1 MSSNKLV
8 DWINDSVT
16 EWRDHR
22 DTNYLED
29 WKEFERLWRGIWAA
43 EDITRISE
51 RSRIT
56 SPALQQA
63 IENHTAEIEEAVFG
77 QGDYLFDIDDDM
89 MDNDPTDVE
98 YMKRYMKE
106 CFKKNKVR
114 KAVGDVILLASIYGT
129 GIGEITV
136 KKSKEL
142 IPTTQPMEGLDVSA
156 IGVQEVDKINVTLR
170 PINPQNF
177 LIDPNATSIEDAMGV
192 AIEEFVSAHSVAQA
206 IKQGIYKDSK
216 LLGDESPPDSD
227 LEASFIDEQ
236 YDDDKIRVL
245 RYYGLVPK
253 HLLDS
258 AMKEDGEVVDLFA
271 ENKNSNKNGDM
282 SDLMEEYGDLV
293 EAVVVIANES
303 YLLKA
308 EQSPY
313 MMKDRPVVAYQ
324 DDTIPNRF
332 WGRGVAEKGYNMQ
345 KAIDA
350 QLRSHLDSL
359 ALATVPMMAMDATR
373 LPRGSKFEVRPGKT
387 ILTNGNPAEILMPFK
402 FGTVDGAN
410 IQTAQQF
417 EQMLLQA
424 TGTMDTAGMQSQPEG
439 ANMSFALS
447 AIIKKNKRTLVNFQ
461 DSFLIPFIEKAA
473 WRFMQFDPD
482 HFKTKDWKFIPSST
496 LGMLAREVEQ
506 QQFINLMKTLGP
518 DSPLLPILMQGVLET
533 SNLAN
538 KTQLLQQLAQAQQ
551 PDPQQQ
557 QIQMQQMQLQMGL
570 IAAQTADLNTKA
582 GKQQAEAQQIAVE
595 TQLEPEV
602 VKAKLVAA
610 LSTNLKEGEED
621 DKEFERRVKVSELL
635 LKEKELDLKEKDRQ
649 QNLDIVKMQMEE
661 SKSSNE
667 SFTKALKPN
676 G

>member
-8 DWINDSVT
+8 DWINDNVS

-22 DTNYLED
+22 DDNYLSD
-29 WKEFERLWRGIWAA
+29 WKEYERLWRGIWAA
-43 EDITRISE
+43 EDSTRNSE

-77 QGDYLFDIDDDM
+77 QGDYLFDIEDDM
-89 MDNDPTDVE
+89 GDNDPSDVE

-129 GIGEITV
+129 GIGEITI

-142 IPTTQPMEGLDVSA
+142 IPTTQPIEGLDVSA
-156 IGVQEVDKINVTLR
+156 IGVKEVEKINVALR

-206 IKQGIYKDSK
+206 INQGIYRDVKD
-216 LLGDESPPDSD
+216 LGDDSTPDSD
-227 LEASFIDEQ
+227 LEASFIDQE
-236 YDDDKIRVL
+236 YSEDKIRIL

-253 HLLDS
+253 NLLES
-258 AMKEDGEVVDLFA
+258 ALKEDGDIVSLFG
-271 ENKNSNKNGDM
+271 EEDESGEI

-303 YLLKA
+303 SLLKA
-308 EQSPY
+308 ELSPY

-402 FGTVDGAN
+402 FGSVDGAN

-482 HFKTKDWKFIPSST
+482 HFKTQDWKFIPSST

-518 DSPLLPILMQGVLET
+518 DSPLVPILMQGVLET

-538 KTQLLQQLAQAQQ
+538 KTQLLQLLAQSQQ
-551 PDPQQQ
+551 PNPQQQ
-557 QIQMQQMQLQMGL
+557 QMQMQQAQLQMGL

-582 GKQQAEAQQIAVE
+582 GKQQAEAQQIVVE

-610 LSTNLKEGEED
+610 LSTNLTAGQDD
-621 DKEFERRVKVSELL
+621 DKEFERRVKVADLL
-635 LKEKELDLKEKDRQ
+635 LKEKSLDLKAVDSA
-649 QNLDIVKMQMEE
+649 QNREIVKMQM
-661 SKSSNE
+661 N
-667 SFTKALKPN
+667 TKK
-676 G
+676 

>member
-22 DTNYLED
+22 DNNYLSD
-29 WKEFERLWRGIWAA
+29 WKEYERLWRGIWAA
-43 EDITRISE
+43 EDSTRNSE

-89 MDNDPTDVE
+89 ADTNPADVE

-129 GIGEITV
+129 GIGEITI
-136 KKSKEL
+136 KKTVEL
-142 IPTTQPMEGLDVSA
+142 VPATRPLEGLNVSA
-156 IGVQEVDKINVTLR
+156 IGVEEVEKVRVALR

-177 LIDPNATSIEDAMGV
+177 LIDPNATSVEDAMGV

-206 IKQGIYKDSK
+206 ISLGIYKDAK
-216 LLGDESPPDSD
+216 DLGDDSTPDSD
-227 LEASFIDEQ
+227 LEASSIDQE
-236 YDDDKIRVL
+236 YNDDKIRIL

-253 HLLDS
+253 NLLEASLND
-258 AMKEDGEVVDLFA
+258 DGNVVDLFG
-271 ENKNSNKNGDM
+271 EEGSSEGEV

-293 EAVVVIANES
+293 EAVVVIANETT
-303 YLLKA
+303 LLKA
-308 EQSPY
+308 EKSPY

-402 FGTVDGAN
+402 FGSVDGAN

-424 TGTMDTAGMQSQPEG
+424 TGTMDTAAMQSQPEG

-461 DSFLIPFIEKAA
+461 DQFLIPFVEKAA
-473 WRFMQFDPD
+473 WRFMQFDPE
-482 HFKTKDWKFIPSST
+482 HFKTQDWKFIPSST

-518 DSPLLPILMQGVLET
+518 DSPLVPILMQGVLET

-538 KTQLLQQLAQAQQ
+538 KTQLLQMLAQSQQ
-551 PDPQQQ
+551 PNPQQQ
-557 QIQMQQMQLQMGL
+557 QMQMQQTQLQMGL
-570 IAAQTADLNTKA
+570 VAAQTADLNTKA
-582 GKQQAEAQQIAVE
+582 AKQQAEAQQTMVE

-610 LSTNLKEGEED
+610 LSNNLQAGEGD
-621 DKEFERRVKVSELL
+621 DKEFERRVKIADLL
-635 LKEKELDLKEKDRQ
+635 LKEKTLNLKAEDSA
-649 QNLDIVKMQMEE
+649 QNREIVKMQMMG
-661 SKSSNE
+661 KN
-667 SFTKALKPN
+667 KA
-676 G
+676 